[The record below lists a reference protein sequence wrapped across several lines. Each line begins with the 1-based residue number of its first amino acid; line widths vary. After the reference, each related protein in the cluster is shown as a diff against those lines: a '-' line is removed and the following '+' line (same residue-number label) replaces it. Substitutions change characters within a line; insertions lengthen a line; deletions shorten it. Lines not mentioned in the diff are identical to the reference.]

1 MNLTEERKA
10 PLREKRLDEKRE
22 LLAMQFKGSI
32 QVDVAFFC
40 LVQAVVVLCNRN
52 GGNASEASGNW
63 CLGRSTRGR
72 GRFCRG
78 PGVLFPEKF

>member
-32 QVDVAFFC
+32 QVC
-40 LVQAVVVLCNRN
+40 GQQ
-52 GGNASEASGNW
+52 
-63 CLGRSTRGR
+63 
-72 GRFCRG
+72 
-78 PGVLFPEKF
+78 K

>member
-32 QVDVAFFC
+32 QVCGQQSLLLNNSDVFNGKVLAAANAELKCHFYVEDKSVI
-40 LVQAVVVLCNRN
+40 LSKTDIYTVVC
-52 GGNASEASGNW
+52 GA
-63 CLGRSTRGR
+63 
-72 GRFCRG
+72 
-78 PGVLFPEKF
+78 